1 LTSIILG
8 GWLFLIEELVR
19 KLKEHVTIIIVTH
32 NLPQA
37 ARISDFTAFMY
48 LGEMIVYGPMDPR
61 HRYLGT
67 PKRNLQSDIFQENLD
82 NII

>member
-32 NLPQA
+32 NMPQA

-48 LGEMIVYGPMDPR
+48 LGEMIEYGTTTQIFR
-61 HRYLGT
+61 N

>member
-32 NLPQA
+32 NIPQA

-48 LGEMIVYGPMDPR
+48 LGEMIVYGPTTQIFR
-61 HRYLGT
+61 NTQKELTERYISG
-67 PKRNLQSDIFQENLD
+67 KFG
-82 NII
+82 

>member
-32 NLPQA
+32 NMPQA

-61 HRYLGT
+61 HRYLET
-67 PKRNLQSDIFQENLD
+67 PKGTYRAIYFRKIW
-82 NII
+82 II